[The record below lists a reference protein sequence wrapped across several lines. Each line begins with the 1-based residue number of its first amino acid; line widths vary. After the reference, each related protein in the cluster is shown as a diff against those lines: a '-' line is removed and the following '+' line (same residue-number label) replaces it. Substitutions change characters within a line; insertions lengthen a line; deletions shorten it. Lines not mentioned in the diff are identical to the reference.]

1 MKGWVGLISCVGVR
15 DAVYDDA
22 KPRCSWPWCSHVA
35 GCDVDPAGSCSSTG
49 AAETGSFRAAGS
61 GGGGGGGPGGSG
73 GTNPACVVIMSE
85 PPSTH
90 ESCLPHFRDD
100 CNRHLLFGCLSAA
113 ASALSNA
120 FVLVQVSRFQ
130 QVIGV
135 FTLQAPTDVAKV
147 NSRPHV

>member
-1 MKGWVGLISCVGVR
+1 V
-15 DAVYDDA
+15 AV
-22 KPRCSWPWCSHVA
+22 
-35 GCDVDPAGSCSSTG
+35 T
-49 AAETGSFRAAGS
+49 
-61 GGGGGGGPGGSG
+61 
-73 GTNPACVVIMSE
+73 SE

-120 FVLVQVSRFQ
+120 FVLIQVSRFQ

-135 FTLQAPTDVAKV
+135 FTLQAPTEVAKV
-147 NSRPHV
+147 SDDKSTKLGIVVCGYELPTNLKNFMRKDLTEVEIFQKVFWGLLFLKHPVYKDATCTKLNL

>member
-1 MKGWVGLISCVGVR
+1 M
-15 DAVYDDA
+15 AV
-22 KPRCSWPWCSHVA
+22 
-35 GCDVDPAGSCSSTG
+35 T
-49 AAETGSFRAAGS
+49 
-61 GGGGGGGPGGSG
+61 
-73 GTNPACVVIMSE
+73 SE

-120 FVLVQVSRFQ
+120 FVLIQVNRFQ

-135 FTLQAPTDVAKV
+135 FTLQAPTEVAKV
-147 NSRPHV
+147 SDDKSTKLGIVVCGYELPTNLKNFMQKDLTEVEIFQKVFWGLLFLKHPVQRRHMYKAKPIATISIQH